1 MRDRMTAGCSG
12 EFSSVTAVSSM
23 GGEENE
29 PEIRE
34 MIHFHA
40 DTVASRGMNREGA
53 DRRQLG
59 ISRRQ
64 ALWIWP
70 SI

>member
-1 MRDRMTAGCSG
+1 
-12 EFSSVTAVSSM
+12 M